1 MNKAEAEEIVDQV
14 IAELPEGIT
23 EALVGVK
30 VYTVEGR
37 TDPELKDA
45 IRNAGLSTAR
55 ILPDFR
61 GLYLGTTA
69 KLYDDTSGGAVPPLA
84 QGSIVLNA
92 PALTDFLDVRN
103 TLAHEIGHALGMSEA
118 EVEDLGLG

>member
-1 MNKAEAEEIVDQV
+1 MRKAAAELVVDQV
-14 IAELPEGIT
+14 IAELPEGLAD
-23 EALVGVK
+23 ALLGVK
-30 VYTVEGR
+30 VYTIDGQ

-45 IRNAGLSTAR
+45 IRNAGLGSAR

-69 KLYDDTSGGAVPPLA
+69 KLYDDTGQGEPPMA

-92 PALTDFLDVRN
+92 PALADFADVRN